1 MIDVT
6 VAARIPRLREHLAAD
21 ELDCILVV
29 AMTNVRYLTGFTGSA
44 GMLVVARDSAMLCT
58 DGRYRTQAAEQ
69 LAAAGLGDAV
79 DMVIGRLPEQND
91 AVACFVREH
100 LGEPRGR
107 VGLEADHVVW
117 AAQRRWS
124 ALLDPAELVATSGVV
139 EALREVKDEGEIAR
153 IAAAAS
159 IADAALSEVAPMLES
174 GVTENEFAL
183 ALDVAMRRLGAEDR
197 AFETI
202 VASGPN
208 SAKPHARP
216 GGRRITQGDPVVV
229 DFGAVVDGYKSDMTR
244 TFFVGGAPS
253 GRLLEVYEAV
263 LESQRA
269 GVAAVAPGVTGGDVD
284 GVCRRSLTEAGFEK
298 AFEHGTGH
306 GVGLDIHEAPSV
318 GPGSTGIL
326 ALGTVAT
333 VEPGAYLAGLGGVRI
348 EDTVVVTAEGCRA
361 LTSFTK
367 DPNPTTT
374 QDA

>member
-1 MIDVT
+1 MIEVT
-6 VAARIPRLREHLAAD
+6 VAGRIPRLRERLAAD

-29 AMTNVRYLTGFTGSA
+29 ALTNVRYLTGFTGSA
-44 GMLVVARDSAMLCT
+44 GLLVVAREAAMLCT
-58 DGRYRTQAAEQ
+58 DGRYRTQAQEQ
-69 LAAAGLGDAV
+69 LGAAGLGEAV
-79 DMVIGRLPEQND
+79 DLVIGRLPEQND
-91 AVACFVREH
+91 AVAGFVREH
-100 LGEPRGR
+100 LAEPDGR

-124 ALLDPAELVATSGVV
+124 ALLDPAELVATSGVI

-153 IAAAAS
+153 IAAAAA
-159 IADAALSEVAPMLES
+159 IADAALSEVAPELEL
-174 GVTENEFAL
+174 GVTETEFAL

-216 GGRRITQGDPVVV
+216 GGRRITHGDPVVV

-269 GVAAVAPGVTGGDVD
+269 GVAAVAPGVTGGEVD

-326 ALGTVAT
+326 TLGTVAT

-361 LTSFTK
+361 LTSFTT
-367 DPNPTTT
+367 DPNPTT